1 MIRTASA
8 VGLGKLGAPKAS
20 VAYLLEPAVR
30 PRLVPSN

>member
-1 MIRTASA
+1 MIRTASV
-8 VGLGKLGAPKAS
+8 VGLAKLGAPTAS